1 MAFHHIPHLN
11 QQLTQFKIPKSS
23 MLVVYQYNYIK
34 LLLKQNLE
42 LVEQQ
47 VSRLF
52 TLARFEHSPKPINST
67 P

>member
-1 MAFHHIPHLN
+1 
-11 QQLTQFKIPKSS
+11 